1 MLVYIDLTE
10 GIEING
16 KMQIQI
22 PMLVTD
28 FYACPWAILYLH
40 IGNLVKKYK
49 FQCPIS
55 FLFSPLLK
63 RKHSISFFSLPRLI
77 KLIGLPHRMPTTG
90 DS

>member
-28 FYACPWAILYLH
+28 FYACP
-40 IGNLVKKYK
+40 
-49 FQCPIS
+49 
-55 FLFSPLLK
+55 
-63 RKHSISFFSLPRLI
+63 
-77 KLIGLPHRMPTTG
+77 
-90 DS
+90 